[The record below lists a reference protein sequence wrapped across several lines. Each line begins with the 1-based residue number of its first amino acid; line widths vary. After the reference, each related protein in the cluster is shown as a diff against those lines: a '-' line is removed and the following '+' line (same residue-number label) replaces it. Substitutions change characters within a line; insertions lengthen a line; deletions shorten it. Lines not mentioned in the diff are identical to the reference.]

1 MNELLPNVV
10 HVKVDG
16 DKTSFKSKTSVIAPP
31 PAEPVA
37 QNTFPSGSE
46 LLLLNSTKPHPT
58 LVASTRTLFDRPTDA
73 LAFFSVLPSGEL
85 ELQQFA
91 YPKGREFRATG
102 ASKDGRFVVTGGQ
115 SDGWVSV
122 LGQDENGLWRPVA
135 EPVQVDKPTGVLFL

>member
-16 DKTSFKSKTSVIAPP
+16 ESGKTSFRSKTSVIAPP
-31 PAEPVA
+31 PAEPVT

-46 LLLLNSTKPHPT
+46 LLLLSSTKPHPT

-91 YPKGREFRATG
+91 YPKGREFRAT
-102 ASKDGRFVVTGGQ
+102 
-115 SDGWVSV
+115 DGWVSV
-122 LGQDENGLWRPVA
+122 LGQDKDGLWRPVA
-135 EPVQVDKPTGVLFL
+135 EPVQVEKPTGVLFL